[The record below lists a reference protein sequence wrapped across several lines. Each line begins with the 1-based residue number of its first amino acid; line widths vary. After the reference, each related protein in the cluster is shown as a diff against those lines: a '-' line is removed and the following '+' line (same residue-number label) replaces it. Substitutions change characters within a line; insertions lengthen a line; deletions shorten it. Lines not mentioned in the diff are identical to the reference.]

1 MLTWYKQLI
10 ALRKEHPELT
20 NGSLEDTKV
29 EYSEEEKWL
38 VMRRGDLEVVV
49 NLGNQPLTRKMP
61 TLSKLLL
68 LSNAEAKTDQTSL
81 TLPPDTVAIQKVK

>member
-29 EYSEEEKWL
+29 EYSEEKKLL
-38 VMRRGDLEVVV
+38 VMRRGDLEVIV

-68 LSNAEAKTDQTSL
+68 SSNAEAKADQTSL